1 MKKTLFVTAAVVAMT
16 AAGALTGAQT
26 VSAGSASGKTNAEF
40 TVDAGSGGTDGG
52 DHGTDGDENLILNK
66 IPDLH
71 FMLNGA
77 NPKVGDIIA
86 GTKLTYADG
95 NVTTK
100 TNDDAENQG
109 GLIEVLDYRGTNAG
123 WNLSAKVGKPT
134 NGTTTLDGTLTLSA
148 EISKFTNATATGPV
162 GGVLTTGGDN
172 VQIWQAKAAVAGTDA
187 DHPATPGEGTG
198 ANDATVG
205 AGTTFELA
213 PNASATTGQYDALVT
228 WTLAGTPE
236 MN

>member
-16 AAGALTGAQT
+16 VAGALTGAQT
-26 VSAGSASGKTNAEF
+26 VAAGSASGSTNAEF

-86 GTKLTYADG
+86 GTTLRYADG
-95 NVTTK
+95 VTKQTGDK
-100 TNDDAENQG
+100 AEVQDG
-109 GLIEVLDYRGTNAG
+109 SIEVLDYRGTNAG
-123 WNLSAKVGKPT
+123 WKLSAKVGKPT
-134 NGTTTLDGTLTLSA
+134 NGTTTLEGTLTLA
-148 EISKFTNATATGPV
+148 AAISKFTNVGATGTV
-162 GGVLTTGGDN
+162 GGAMTAGGDN

-205 AGTTFELA
+205 AGTSFKLT